1 MSDVID
7 KKVVI
12 KLEDNI
18 TTDHIAP
25 AGARVL
31 PYRSNIEKLS
41 EFVFENNIEHF
52 DQICK
57 KNNGGIIVAGHN
69 YGQGSS
75 REHAA
80 LAPMYLGI
88 KAVIAKSFARI
99 HKANLVNFGIIPCE
113 FENVQDYDNI
123 DFMDELVIE
132 NTYNLSKDPVLVV
145 QNKTKGTSFKVK
157 TTLSKED
164 VEILKAGGALNYIRN
179 QQ

>member
-1 MSDVID
+1 M
-7 KKVVI
+7 
-12 KLEDNI
+12 
-18 TTDHIAP
+18 H
-25 AGARVL
+25 
-31 PYRSNIEKLS
+31 
-41 EFVFENNIEHF
+41 
-52 DQICK
+52 
-57 KNNGGIIVAGHN
+57 
-69 YGQGSS
+69 
-75 REHAA
+75 
-80 LAPMYLGI
+80 LGI